1 MNELLIHYNNL
12 ITILQK
18 MSNNQ
23 LQELGIVNEQL
34 ELITK
39 EAESLKNQI
48 EYYSKIAA
56 KVNEEIFVYNKYKK

>member
-1 MNELLIHYNNL
+1 MVGESQKIKLSHMNELLTHYNNL

-23 LQELGIVNEQL
+23 LQELGMVNEQL

-39 EAESLKNQI
+39 EAES
-48 EYYSKIAA
+48 
-56 KVNEEIFVYNKYKK
+56 

>member
-1 MNELLIHYNNL
+1 
-12 ITILQK
+12 

-39 EAESLKNQI
+39 EAESIKNQI
-48 EYYSKIAA
+48 ESNSKLAA
-56 KVNEEIFVYNKYKK
+56 KVNEEISV